1 MLEVCGIS
9 VRYGAVRAVTDLS
22 LTVAEGEIVALIG
35 SNGAGKST
43 TLNAISGIVPL
54 SGGSIRFAG
63 EKLDGL
69 PPHEVVR
76 RGICQ
81 SPEGRRVFGSMSV
94 AENLEMGGYT
104 LAGKGAVRE
113 GMERAFALFP
123 RLAERR
129 SQLARTLS
137 GGEQQMLAMARAL
150 ISSPRLLLLDEPS
163 MGLAPQLVE
172 KVFETI
178 VTINR
183 QGTTILLVEQ
193 NAGMAL
199 EIAGRASVLETGSVV
214 LSGPASDLARDPR
227 VQRAYLGL

>member
-22 LTVAEGEIVALIG
+22 LSVAEGEIVALIG

-214 LSGPASDLARDPR
+214 LSGPASDLARDPQ
-227 VQRAYLGL
+227 VQRAYLGI